1 VTKRWRDTRHAP
13 PRVTWAG
20 VVVKLEDGTV
30 HAVEFD
36 GSQSF
41 LTADVVLGGLD
52 DGPPNWKPDVSAT
65 IRGAGRY
72 WVQGATMAPDESPRS
87 IEGRR
92 ALEGEVSD
100 GAG

>member
-1 VTKRWRDTRHAP
+1 VSRNP

-20 VVVKLEDGTV
+20 VVVKLADGTV

-41 LTADVVLGGLD
+41 LTADVVLNTWRDDPLD
-52 DGPPNWKPDVSAT
+52 NPHAEWQTNVSAT
-65 IRGAGRY
+65 IHGSGRY
-72 WVQGATMAPDESPRS
+72 WIQGATMAPDESPRMV
-87 IEGRR
+87 EGRR
-92 ALEGEVSD
+92 ALEGEVID